1 MVGCPRS
8 VRGVHDVRHPVQ
20 LLPPVPVHR
29 RGAGPAA
36 VGGDGVGRDRVSVAA
51 EGQGCSECAGLAAPP
66 PKTSTVLLR
75 GLRRE
80 TSSIY
85 RS

>member
-1 MVGCPRS
+1 MVGGPRG
-8 VRGVHDVRHPVQ
+8 VRGVHDVRHPLQ

-36 VGGDGVGRDRVSVAA
+36 VGGDGEGEVECLAA